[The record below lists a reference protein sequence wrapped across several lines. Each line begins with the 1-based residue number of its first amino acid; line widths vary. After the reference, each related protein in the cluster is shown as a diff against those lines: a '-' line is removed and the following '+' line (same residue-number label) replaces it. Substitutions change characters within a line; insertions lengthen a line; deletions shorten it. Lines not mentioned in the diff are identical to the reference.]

1 MFQGLGYVICQICE
15 SYHDSIE
22 ELNAH
27 YERDHPTG
35 SKLERKHKCEF
46 CDRSYSQTS
55 HLYSHQRK
63 LHGRETGN
71 KPPHPSLIS
80 DGKYKCE
87 FCETYFT
94 RMDNLYAHQ
103 REKHGRAAGR
113 KRKTNQGTVPC
124 NICGKLFYDK
134 AGVYNHTK
142 RIHKR

>member
-1 MFQGLGYVICQICE
+1 MLQGLGYVICQICE

-35 SKLERKHKCEF
+35 
-46 CDRSYSQTS
+46 
-55 HLYSHQRK
+55 
-63 LHGRETGN
+63 N
-71 KPPHPSLIS
+71 KKNMTS

-87 FCETYFT
+87 FCEMRYTQRSSMYT
-94 RMDNLYAHQ
+94 HQ

-124 NICGKLFYDK
+124 SICGKLFYDK
-134 AGVYNHTK
+134 AGVYKHTK
-142 RIHKR
+142 TAHKR